1 MAMQAFD
8 MEGNGS
14 DRRLGPALSEINITP
29 FVDVVLVLLII
40 FMLTAPMLL
49 GGIDVRVPKAETRNT
64 QPEERI
70 TITIT
75 KAKGVFVDTLPMPS
89 MQRLEAFLKG
99 ISQKNAKAA
108 VFIKADEGA
117 PWGTAVTVLDRV
129 KKAGIDRVGIVTD
142 PVPPGSL
149 K

>member
-1 MAMQAFD
+1 MAMRAFD
-8 MEGNGS
+8 MEGEQ
-14 DRRLGPALSEINITP
+14 RLGPAMSEINVTP

-40 FMLTAPMLL
+40 FLLTAPMLL
-49 GGIDVRVPKAETRNT
+49 GGIDVRVPRAETRTT

-70 TITIT
+70 TITVT
-75 KAKGVFVDTLPMPS
+75 KEKGVFWETTPTTL
-89 MQRLEAFLKG
+89 QRLEATLRS
-99 ISQKNAKAA
+99 IRQKNPKAA

-117 PWGTAVTVLDRV
+117 PWGTAVAVMDRV

-142 PVPPGSL
+142 PVPPGTF

>member
-1 MAMQAFD
+1 MQVFD
-8 MEGNGS
+8 LEGGGGEK
-14 DRRLGPALSEINITP
+14 RLGPALSEINVTP

-49 GGIDVRVPKAETRNT
+49 GGIDVRVPKAETRT
-64 QPEERI
+64 AQPEERI

-75 KAKGVFVDTLPMPS
+75 KDRGLYWENSPTTLG
-89 MQRLEAFLKG
+89 RLEATLRNVR
-99 ISQKNAKAA
+99 QKNPKAA
-108 VFIKADEGA
+108 VFVKADEGA
-117 PWGTAVTVLDRV
+117 PWGTAVAVLDRV

-142 PVPPGSL
+142 PVPPGTL

>member
-1 MAMQAFD
+1 MAMRAFD
-8 MEGNGS
+8 MEGEQ
-14 DRRLGPALSEINITP
+14 RLGPAMSEINVTP

-49 GGIDVRVPKAETRNT
+49 GGIDVRVPRAETRTT

-70 TITIT
+70 TITVT
-75 KAKGVFVDTLPMPS
+75 KEKGVFWENTPTTL
-89 MQRLEAFLKG
+89 QRLEGTLKS
-99 ISQKNAKAA
+99 IRQKNPKAA

-117 PWGTAVTVLDRV
+117 PWGTAVAVMDRV

-142 PVPPGSL
+142 PVPPGTF

>member
-8 MEGNGS
+8 MEGE
-14 DRRLGPALSEINITP
+14 RRLGPAMSEINVTP

-49 GGIDVRVPKAETRNT
+49 GGIDVRVPRAETRTT

-70 TITIT
+70 TITVT
-75 KAKGVFVDTLPMPS
+75 KEKGVFWENTPTTL
-89 MQRLEAFLKG
+89 QRLEGTLKS
-99 ISQKNAKAA
+99 IRQKNPKAA

-117 PWGTAVTVLDRV
+117 PWGTAVAVMDRV
-129 KKAGIDRVGIVTD
+129 KRAGIERVGIVTD
-142 PVPPGSL
+142 PVPPGTFR
-149 K
+149 